1 MKALTEGLFEKFFTA
16 QDEKLQFAVDD
27 LFENIFKEAFDVGG
41 DKLNQQG
48 FEDIIEEKLEDDADL
63 QNILNDAF
71 KQLELD
77 AEGYATSQQVKNV
90 LASTLKDQMNQ
101 LLEEKEETSWKVEE
115 MRQTAGGAYARQ
127 MIQRIIQGF
136 KDRNIMEG
144 EGNPY

>member
-27 LFENIFKEAFDVGG
+27 PFENIFKEAFDLGG

-77 AEGYATSQQVKNV
+77 AEGYATS
-90 LASTLKDQMNQ
+90 
-101 LLEEKEETSWKVEE
+101 
-115 MRQTAGGAYARQ
+115 
-127 MIQRIIQGF
+127 
-136 KDRNIMEG
+136 
-144 EGNPY
+144 